1 MDLETLKNQIDYVQA
16 RIEEIDKQIINT
28 NPSDKG
34 YKELIDSYNKWID
47 RYNDLIEKLAHFGED
62 SEEKIKNDLERD
74 KINLERSKI
83 VTNNELEV
91 DKINLESEKI
101 RLEREK
107 FAHEV
112 ECQNLNQKLD
122 IIFRTADV
130 GTKILVPT
138 MGLIGVVY
146 VAKLAYMND
155 AELKLC
161 NGRIFGGVKDILRI
175 LTTKL

>member
-47 RYNDLIEKLAHFGED
+47 RYDDLIEKLAHFGED
-62 SEEKIKNDLERD
+62 SEEKIKNELERLKIETNQEIETD
-74 KINLERSKI
+74 KVNLEA
-83 VTNNELEV
+83 E
-91 DKINLESEKI
+91 
-101 RLEREK
+101 RLRLDRER

-122 IIFRTADV
+122 IIFRSADV